1 MIDFEVEENLVQHGY
16 RTEEKFEK
24 YKKQLSIKEQFTL
37 LKDEGSLIVAL
48 TDKVNNIKN
57 ETYKLFFKELET
69 IEPKDV
75 ISDNIPCF
83 KMENIN
89 VEDILNSPVEMYINI
104 PQILKEDSYNYF
116 GVILNYTDDY
126 KRYYNGDVVIIREG
140 ESFGVEYTDELLV
153 LRNNELVFSRFTHD
167 FEEHTNILY
176 IEDMDDEEYSINPDE
191 MYIYKVIGTVVA
203 ILPRVIQDKKEKDVG
218 LFNRRLKSLHDWK
231 EYDEEI

>member
-48 TDKVNNIKN
+48 TDKVNNIK
-57 ETYKLFFKELET
+57 
-69 IEPKDV
+69 
-75 ISDNIPCF
+75 
-83 KMENIN
+83 
-89 VEDILNSPVEMYINI
+89 
-104 PQILKEDSYNYF
+104 
-116 GVILNYTDDY
+116 
-126 KRYYNGDVVIIREG
+126 
-140 ESFGVEYTDELLV
+140 
-153 LRNNELVFSRFTHD
+153 FSRFTHD